1 MSGEKT
7 EPPSH
12 KKLADSR
19 KKGDVAHSK
28 DFTQTLLVVTLFGYL
43 VFGGRNIFSQF
54 ETLALLPPTL
64 LSQPFPTAIAI
75 LGKAAGTTAVSVV
88 LPFVM
93 IVIGVGIFGEM
104 IQVGVIFAFEKLK
117 PSGKKL
123 NAIANLKNVF
133 SKKNGVEF
141 LKSVLKIAFL
151 SVLVWKS
158 IAAAL
163 PELFTLPLSGVQG
176 VFTAVG
182 GLMTTLLINIAV
194 AYTIIGLADFA
205 WQRFQHHSGLKMS
218 KQEVKQEY
226 KEAEGDPHVK
236 GMRRQLQ
243 KEMAMQGAVQKVRR
257 SSVLVTNPT
266 HIAVALYY
274 DKDSTPLPIVL
285 AKGEGTLAEMM
296 MREARDAGIPIMQN
310 IPLARGLFADA
321 DVEQYIPDAFIE
333 AVAEVLKLVQA
344 LAIDEEAKW

>member
-19 KKGDVAHSK
+19 RKGDVAHSK
-28 DFTQTLLVVTLFGYL
+28 DFTQTLLTVTLFGYL
-43 VFGGRNIFSQF
+43 LFGSRNIFLQL

-64 LSQPFPTAIAI
+64 LTQPFTTAIAI
-75 LGKAAGTTAVSVV
+75 LGKAAGTTAVSIV

-104 IQVGVIFAFEKLK
+104 IQIGVIFAFEKLK
-117 PSGKKL
+117 PSAKKL
-123 NAIANLKNVF
+123 NVIANLKNIF

-141 LKSVLKIAFL
+141 LKSVLKITFL
-151 SVLVWKS
+151 SVLVWKV

-163 PELFTLPLSGVQG
+163 PELFTLPRSGVEG

-182 GLMTTLLINIAV
+182 GLMTTLLANIAV
-194 AYTIIGLADFA
+194 AYTIIGLADFV
-205 WQRFQHHSGLKMS
+205 WQRYQHHSGLKMS

-226 KEAEGDPHVK
+226 KESEGDPHVK

-257 SSVLVTNPT
+257 STVLVTNPT

-274 DKDSTPLPIVL
+274 DKGSTPLPIVL

-296 MREARDAGIPIMQN
+296 MREARDAGVPIMQN

-333 AVAEVLKLVQA
+333 AVAALLQLVQA
-344 LAIDEEAKW
+344 MATDEEAR